1 MKVFV
6 DQDRCMASGQ
16 CALIADDVFGQRA
29 EDGIATVLDDSP
41 SDDRRPDVEDAAAGC
56 PALAITL
63 EG

>member
-16 CALIADDVFGQRA
+16 CVLIADDVFDQRP
-29 EDGIATVLDDSP
+29 EDGIATVLDSNP
-41 SDDRRPDVEDAAAGC
+41 SADRMPDVEDAAAGC
-56 PALAITL
+56 PALAITV